1 MIFERT
7 KAGLNGYIPVLVN
20 PDIIFIG
27 TKACCQ
33 AGQNMPQKLR
43 LDSKVI
49 PKLLAIKLLRL
60 FV

>member
-7 KAGLNGYIPVLVN
+7 NAGLNGHIPVLVN
-20 PDIIFIG
+20 PDVMFIG

-33 AGQNMPQKLR
+33 AGQNTPQKLR
-43 LDSKVI
+43 LDSEVI
-49 PKLLAIKLLRL
+49 PKLFAIKLLRL